1 MPEQLRGR
9 EAEVGMIC
17 DRLDQ
22 LLLGHGGVVVIRGP
36 AGIGKS
42 ALLAAAERA
51 ARGHDIR
58 VFHGSSSPAGQTV
71 PLAPLLEALVGSDDP
86 PVSPQVLRDLSGSPD
101 QRFWVLQELESGLE
115 IAAQAGPL
123 LIGIDDLQWADAA
136 SLIALGNLPRRL
148 AAHQI
153 LWMMVVRSGRLDAA
167 VDHALT
173 RIRAVSPDLLD
184 LRRLDEQAVK
194 EISEDLLG
202 AAPDSQLGEAISAT
216 LGHPFLLV
224 ELLRGLKDEGLVH
237 VDGVLARLSRAG
249 VPERLRESIANQLNR
264 LSKQARDL
272 LNMASILGRSFS
284 IAELA
289 AVMEI
294 PASGLLDSAQEAIDA
309 GLLVERSERL
319 AFQHDL
325 VREAIDAGI
334 PIALKRDLQRR
345 AMDVMLEH
353 GSPPA
358 DVASLVMQVAGPG
371 DRAATDLL
379 ARAAAEIAQVS
390 RSVAAPLI
398 LRSLELTS
406 PGDPLYSERFLA
418 GLATL
423 VDAGQARDAIRMLD
437 EQAATGGIGDAAMAQ
452 ARLSIVP
459 LLMQYSATEAVR
471 QCRESL
477 QLPGISD
484 EQRIHAYSLM
494 ANSLD
499 VRGDPD
505 ESARAIRAAI
515 AAGDGRDDP
524 ALRIGILLPEA
535 VAAYAAGDWRG
546 ALRHA
551 AMASQLASEGYEP
564 HLWVIEGWRSLILI
578 GLGQT
583 DLASPVIDAG
593 SEQALRSG
601 VMADVRIWSMV
612 RCREFIARGA
622 LADARAEAE
631 AVIELSDE
639 MATGVRDGYINH
651 LAKWV
656 LADVAL
662 RTGDPDGLTAAR
674 GWASD
679 AVKACECP
687 TSERMGAWMLARL
700 RPPRGTDRDPALDAD
715 LLDPLTVSLI
725 RTTDPRRY
733 GDNAM
738 LVRMLLAAG
747 QREDAEAVTDRL
759 QGARSAAA
767 EFPFLEAACVHAE
780 AVLEGDWTLAQE
792 SLELYRECTQ
802 PLERALALED
812 AGRLSPLNKPERAV
826 AYLDAALELYTAA
839 GATRDGARVRGLLRR
854 RGIRRPATARV
865 GSPGWPELTDSE
877 AAVVDL
883 VAEGATNRDV
893 AEQLYVSPH
902 TVNAHLRHV
911 FTKLGIRSRVELA
924 RLAADRDARL
934 SRPS

>member
-1 MPEQLRGR
+1 MAERLRGR
-9 EAEVGMIC
+9 DAEVGMIC
-17 DRLDQ
+17 GRLDQ
-22 LLLGHGGVVVIRGP
+22 LLLGHGGLVVIRGP

-42 ALLAAAERA
+42 ALLAAAESA

-71 PLAPLLEALVGSDDP
+71 PLAPLLEALASPDDP
-86 PVSPQVLRDLSGSPD
+86 PVSPEVLRELSGSPD
-101 QRFWVLQELESGLE
+101 QRFWLLQEMESGLE

-123 LIGIDDLQWADAA
+123 VIGIDDLQWADAA
-136 SLIALGNLPRRL
+136 SLIAVASLPRRL

-153 LWMMVVRSGRLDAA
+153 LWIFVVRSGRLDAA
-167 VDHALT
+167 VDHALG
-173 RIRAVSPDLLD
+173 RMRALDPDLLD
-184 LRRLDEQAVK
+184 LRRLDEHAVQK
-194 EISEDLLG
+194 ISEDLLG
-202 AAPDSQLGEAISAT
+202 AAPDPQLREAISAT

-224 ELLRGLKDEGLVH
+224 ELLRGLNEEGLVH
-237 VDGVLARLSRAG
+237 VDGDLARLSRAG
-249 VPERLRESIANQLNR
+249 VPERLRESVVSQLNR
-264 LSKQARDL
+264 LSKQARDF

-294 PASGLLDSAQEAIDA
+294 PASGLLDSAREAIDA
-309 GLLVERSERL
+309 GLLVERGERL

-379 ARAAAEIAQVS
+379 ARAGAEIAQVS
-390 RSVAAPLI
+390 PSVAAPLI
-398 LRSLELTS
+398 LRSLQLTP
-406 PGDPLYSERFLA
+406 PGDPLYTERFLA

-423 VDAGQARDAIRMLD
+423 IDAGQARDALRMLD
-437 EQAATGGIGDAAMAQ
+437 EQTATGGIDDVAMAQ
-452 ARLSIVP
+452 ARLSVVP
-459 LLMQYSATEAVR
+459 LLMQYSATDAVR
-471 QCRESL
+471 LCRASL
-477 QLPGISD
+477 ELRVISA
-484 EQRIHAYSLM
+484 EQQIHAYSLM

-505 ESARAIRAAI
+505 EAARAVRAAV
-515 AAGDGRDDP
+515 AAGDGREDP

-535 VAAYAAGDWRG
+535 VAAYAAGDWRA
-546 ALRHA
+546 ALERA
-551 AMASQLASEGYEP
+551 GLASQLASDGHEP
-564 HLWVIEGWRSLILI
+564 HLWVVEGWRSLILI

-583 DLASPVIDAG
+583 DTASPVIDAG

-601 VMADVRIWSMV
+601 VMTDVRIWSMV

-631 AVIELSDE
+631 AVLELSDE

-674 GWASD
+674 GWASH
-679 AVKACECP
+679 AVSACECP
-687 TSERMGAWMLARL
+687 ASERMGAWMLARL
-700 RPPRGTDRDPALDAD
+700 RPPRRTESEPPLDAA

-733 GDNAM
+733 SDAAV

-747 QREDAEAVTDRL
+747 QREDAVMVVDRL
-759 QGARSAAA
+759 KSALSTAV
-767 EFPFLEAACVHAE
+767 EFPFLEAARVHAE
-780 AVLEGDWTLAQE
+780 AVLDGNWALAQE
-792 SLELYRECTQ
+792 SVDLYRDCPH
-802 PLERALALED
+802 PLDRALALED
-812 AGRLSPLNKPERAV
+812 AGRMAPLNKPEQAV
-826 AYLDAALELYTAA
+826 AFLDTALELYTAA
-839 GATRDGARVRGLLRR
+839 GATRDCARVRGLLRR
-854 RGIRRPATARV
+854 RGIRRQANARA

-883 VAEGATNRDV
+883 VAEGATNREV

-924 RLAADRDARL
+924 RLAANRDAKL
-934 SRPS
+934 SHSS